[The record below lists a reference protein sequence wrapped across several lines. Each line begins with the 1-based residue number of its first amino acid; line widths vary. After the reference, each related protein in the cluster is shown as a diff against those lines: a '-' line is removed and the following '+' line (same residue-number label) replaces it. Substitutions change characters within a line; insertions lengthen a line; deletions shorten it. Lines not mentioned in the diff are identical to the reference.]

1 MWVLDISGQHLGAGC
16 VVGVSV
22 RPSGTLLGN
31 INLLKYKFVL
41 NTTIWGIYA
50 ENNFESIYVSL
61 IFMLVLDTHH
71 LEWLLECSGVGN
83 IHL

>member
-41 NTTIWGIYA
+41 NICCQQFGGYMLQTILRVYICKL
-50 ENNFESIYVSL
+50 NVYVS
-61 IFMLVLDTHH
+61 
-71 LEWLLECSGVGN
+71 VG
-83 IHL
+83 

>member
-22 RPSGTLLGN
+22 RPLGTLLGN

-50 ENNFESIYVSL
+50 EKILRVYMKVEFL
-61 IFMLVLDTHH
+61 
-71 LEWLLECSGVGN
+71 C
-83 IHL
+83 

>member
-1 MWVLDISGQHLGAGC
+1 MWALDLSGQHLGAGC

-22 RPSGTLLGN
+22 RPLGTLLGN

-50 ENNFESIYVSL
+50 EKILRVYMKVEFL
-61 IFMLVLDTHH
+61 
-71 LEWLLECSGVGN
+71 C
-83 IHL
+83 